1 MRSDSSRAYGVAL
14 LLLGTSIPVSA
25 QEAGKP
31 FEGFTPGACLWVP
44 RMVERFALRDHPDTS
59 AYNPNK
65 DSTIRLARD
74 SAQVC
79 ATSTPAPNVG
89 VAMLDQARLQLVT
102 GDDAAA
108 RATASRYS
116 GSLADAEK
124 KAWALHLIVDDNAHA
139 RPERLADAM
148 AALTELDKL
157 GAPAARA
164 SVLSHLTIARAQR
177 DRWNDSAAAAEA
189 SISIAKWR
197 TLSPDAALDLASSVV
212 EAFVMKSEIALRT
225 RNADAAR
232 AIIDTASQTVPSAAA
247 GARRQIDATRRLY
260 SVAGKKAA
268 PIQATYWF
276 NLPDTNRVRPV
287 PGHVSIMLEATHTC
301 GSFCRPRYRSLAR
314 YAARFGQRGFDII
327 NFTKTVGFYRDVA
340 PVTPVDEARYD
351 STLFIAG
358 RQMPGALAIY
368 ETQFSWLPDG
378 RRRNERT
385 PQEVNYPLAALVIVD
400 KRGVIRYA
408 AFGWDP
414 VLEEPLAKLI
424 DRLLSEDASSG
435 TQ

>member
-1 MRSDSSRAYGVAL
+1 MRSELLYSVAV
-14 LLLGTSIPVSA
+14 LLLGVSMRVTA
-25 QEAGKP
+25 QEPVKP

-44 RMVERFALRDHPDTS
+44 RMVERLALRDHPDTS
-59 AYNPNK
+59 AYNPTK

-74 SAQVC
+74 SAQAC
-79 ATSTPAPNVG
+79 STSAPAPTAG
-89 VAMLDQARLQLVT
+89 VALLDEARVQLVT

-116 GSLADAEK
+116 GSLTDIEK

-139 RPERLADAM
+139 RPERLTDAA
-148 AALTELDKL
+148 AALAELDKL
-157 GAPAARA
+157 GPPGTRA
-164 SVLSHLTIARAQR
+164 SVLSHLTMARAQR
-177 DRWNDSAAAAEA
+177 DRWNDSAATAEA
-189 SISIAKWR
+189 SASVAKWR

-225 RNADAAR
+225 RNAEAAR
-232 AIIDTASQTVPSAAA
+232 AILDTASQTVPSAAG
-247 GARRQIDATRRLY
+247 GARRQIDAMRRLY

-268 PIQATYWF
+268 PVQATYWF

-301 GSFCRPRYRSLAR
+301 GSFCRPRYRALAR

-340 PVTPVDEARYD
+340 PVTPAEEARYD
-351 STLFIAG
+351 SSVFIAG

-368 ETQFSWLPDG
+368 ETKFSWLPDG
-378 RRRNERT
+378 RRVNERT
-385 PQEVNYPLAALVIVD
+385 PQELNFPLASLVIID

-408 AFGWDP
+408 AFGWDS

-435 TQ
+435 TP